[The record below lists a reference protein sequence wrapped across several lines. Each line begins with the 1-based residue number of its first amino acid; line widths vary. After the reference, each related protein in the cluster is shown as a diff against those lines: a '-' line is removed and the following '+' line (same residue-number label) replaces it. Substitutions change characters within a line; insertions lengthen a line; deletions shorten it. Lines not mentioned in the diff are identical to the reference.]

1 MASSLEDRLKTHP
14 ELKCFFPI
22 RHPQSKLYF
31 LAIFVKLTINFR
43 INKNSAEIK
52 ADFDAMDVADY
63 AKAVKLEGVD
73 DGYDLDNLDMRDRVY
88 DSEDSDKAP
97 LGQLFGDVK
106 LYETSDSDDSSMD
119 VGQSYNNAG
128 PSIVA
133 GPSRKTDFAK
143 KTKNLKKKSAKDDSS
158 KTTRKLD
165 FSPKQSKKK
174 TSQKKQTPE
183 PVYDEDMR

>member
-1 MASSLEDRLKTHP
+1 MGPPAE
-14 ELKCFFPI
+14 
-22 RHPQSKLYF
+22 
-31 LAIFVKLTINFR
+31 

-52 ADFDAMDVADY
+52 ADFDAMDMATY
-63 AKAVKLEGVD
+63 AEAVKQEGVD

-106 LYETSDSDDSSMD
+106 LYETSDSDDSDMD
-119 VGQSYNNAG
+119 VEEPSYDAG

-133 GPSRKTDFAK
+133 GPSKKNEFAK
-143 KTKNLKKKSAKDDSS
+143 KTKIAKKKSAEDDSL
-158 KTTRKLD
+158 KTNRKLD
-165 FSPKQSKKK
+165 ISSKHSKKK

-183 PVYDEDMR
+183 PF